1 MARFRRHKCKHGKKF
16 SLNRFLKYDFT
27 LRSRRILVV
36 LLSIMVISITVMP
49 SYAYFT
55 GNLDWSS
62 LNSGLNDLTI
72 DNGSVDF
79 DVDYSNAI
87 WKKANDKTLNS
98 YSNPS
103 TDDTITY
110 GPVWINQIG
119 KKQLTSKVDLLTEY
133 QVDKDGG
140 SDEIANKGKDE
151 EEDGTIEEPFEVIVG
166 DIDNFGYTEKGD
178 PYLDKSAKHSME
190 VFPQK
195 YDAKGTDRR
204 MVGSG
209 FYEALKKYNSGKIHE
224 FTPNDLYDNNGNINN
239 EMNKK
244 DAAFFGYK
252 SSESYILPNNSSNNY
267 FLYDG
272 YTDRAIRGVNS
283 DGTAS
288 SKDYII
294 DEKNWK
300 WLQEVE
306 PLTFKYDKI
315 TKDIKTVTFQIFTD
329 DIQSGIAKE
338 GDLGAFQKK
347 SSSKYHVYLNGTE
360 VTEFTDQINEF
371 AQSGPRGNI
380 VTLELPSKPEY
391 FDIIKKAGLESG
403 GLKLLIDDKDGLNF
417 DEYGKDYYTGDSFAI
432 DFAKMTVN
440 APATGSEADKYY
452 GAVSGKV
459 VDKYGKELEG
469 VNLVAE
475 TGENVVT
482 DENGN
487 FNFAKLYK
495 GLNKF
500 TVTKEGYKKNIVYI
514 STGEADATITL
525 DYSAIVMQEK
535 CQAEVVVTKCNLKGE
550 ELKDSSGNI
559 IQKVKKSTDLN
570 NSSYYIRKSGTIIDQ
585 AFDIS
590 FEPGCKYKIEYKVK
604 LRSHKDLKDMQ
615 DFKLDFTINNIKV
628 KATQENN
635 AGWDVAGTGD
645 NYTDKYNNSEENK
658 TLPDN
663 SHNNNIEEN
672 KTPPDNSQSDN
683 KDARTTKIY
692 FNYPDTGYY
701 GSISDTDFYLNGK
714 KLVGD
719 DGEKEELAGGWW
731 LFNFN
736 KYNKILSSI
745 NNNKGSTV
753 QVKNSSI
760 SEADSGELYWFT
772 TQKVFICTN

>member
-178 PYLDKSAKHSME
+178 PYLDKSAQHSME

-209 FYEALKKYNSGKIHE
+209 FYKALEEYNSGIIHG
-224 FTPNDLYDNNGNINN
+224 FNATDFYDNKGNVNN
-239 EMNKK
+239 KMKEK
-244 DAAFFGYK
+244 DAAFFGRK
-252 SSESYILPNNSSNNY
+252 SSKSYILPNNSSNNY

-306 PLTFKYDKI
+306 PLTFKYDII
-315 TKDIKTVTFQIFTD
+315 TKDIKTVIFQIFTD
-329 DIQSGIAKE
+329 DIQSGSALTGSKS
-338 GDLGAFQKK
+338 AFQKK

-371 AQSGPRGNI
+371 AQSGPKGNI
-380 VTLELPSKPEY
+380 VTLELPSKY
-391 FDIIKKAGLESG
+391 FDIIKSKAGLESG
-403 GLKLLIDDKDGLNF
+403 GLELLIDDKSGLNF

-590 FEPGCKYKIEYKVK
+590 FEPGCKYKIEYKIK
-604 LRSHKDLKDMQ
+604 LRSHDDLKDMQ
-615 DFKLDFTINNIKV
+615 DFKLNFTINNIKV

-645 NYTDKYNNSEENK
+645 NYTDKYNNIEENK

-663 SHNNNIEEN
+663 S
-672 KTPPDNSQSDN
+672 QSDDDDD
-683 KDARTTKIY
+683 KDDRTTKIY

-701 GSISDTDFYLNGK
+701 GSISDTDFYLNDN
-714 KLVGD
+714 KLGD
-719 DGEKEELAGGWW
+719 ADGEKKELDGVWW
-731 LFNFN
+731 LFDF
-736 KYNKILSSI
+736 KEYDKILSSI
-745 NNNKGSTV
+745 NSNKGSTV

>member
-1 MARFRRHKCKHGKKF
+1 MARFRRHKYKHGKKF
-16 SLNRFLKYDFT
+16 SLKRFLKYDFT

-98 YSNPS
+98 YNPS

-140 SDEIANKGKDE
+140 SDEITNKGKDE

-178 PYLDKSAKHSME
+178 PYLDKSAQHSME

-209 FYEALKKYNSGKIHE
+209 FYDKLEEYNRGITNR
-224 FTPNDLYDNNGNINN
+224 FDATDFYDDKGNVNNK
-239 EMNKK
+239 MNKK

-288 SKDYII
+288 SKDYNV
-294 DEKNWK
+294 DGKNWK
-300 WLQEVE
+300 WLQKVE

-329 DIQSGIAKE
+329 DIQSGSALTGFK
-338 GDLGAFQKK
+338 GAFQKK

-371 AQSGPRGNI
+371 AQSGPKGNI
-380 VTLELPSKPEY
+380 VTLELPSEY
-391 FDIIKKAGLESG
+391 FDIIKSKAGLEG
-403 GLKLLIDDKDGLNF
+403 GSLELLIDDNNGLNF
-417 DEYGKDYYTGDSFAI
+417 YEYGKDYYTGDSFAI

-440 APATGSEADKYY
+440 APATGSEDKYY

-514 STGEADATITL
+514 STGEAHATIKL

-590 FEPGCKYKIEYKVK
+590 FEPGCKYKIEYKIK

-615 DFKLDFTINNIKV
+615 DFKLNFTINNIKV

-645 NYTDKYNNSEENK
+645 NYTDKYNNIEENK

-683 KDARTTKIY
+683 KDDRTTKIY
-692 FNYPDTGYY
+692 FNYPDTKYY

-736 KYNKILSSI
+736 KYNKILSSE

>member
-140 SDEIANKGKDE
+140 SDEITNKGKDE

-178 PYLDKSAKHSME
+178 PYLDKSAQHSME

-209 FYEALKKYNSGKIHE
+209 FYEALKEYNSGKIHE
-224 FTPNDLYDNNGNINN
+224 FTPNDLYDKNGNVNN
-239 EMNKK
+239 KMNKK

-252 SSESYILPNNSSNNY
+252 SSKSYIFHNNSSNNH

-288 SKDYII
+288 SKDYNV
-294 DEKNWK
+294 DGNNWK
-300 WLQEVE
+300 WLQKVE

-329 DIQSGIAKE
+329 DIQSGRAKK

-371 AQSGPRGNI
+371 AQSGPKGNI

-403 GLKLLIDDKDGLNF
+403 GLKLLIDDKNGLNF

-514 STGEADATITL
+514 STGKTDANIKL

-550 ELKDSSGNI
+550 ELKDSYGNI

-604 LRSHKDLKDMQ
+604 LRSHDDLKDMQ

-645 NYTDKYNNSEENK
+645 NYTDKYNNIEENK

-663 SHNNNIEEN
+663 S
-672 KTPPDNSQSDN
+672 QSDD
-683 KDARTTKIY
+683 KDDKDDRTTKIY

-701 GSISDTDFYLNGK
+701 GSISDTDFYLNDNKLGDADGK
-714 KLVGD
+714 
-719 DGEKEELAGGWW
+719 KEELAGGWW

-745 NNNKGSTV
+745 NSNKGSTV

-760 SEADSGELYWFT
+760 SEADSGKLYWFT